1 MRAKGAETHMENREN
16 RLKLLIAA
24 GGTGGHL
31 FPAQALALELIQ
43 KHPNIQITFIGAG
56 LKKNTYF
63 KKDLFPFLDIQSG
76 TPFAKDPLKILKAL
90 LKISKGVKRCLKFYK
105 KQKPN
110 LIVGFGSFHTFPALL
125 AARVRRIPILI
136 FESNAL
142 PGKVNRYCSKWA
154 KVSAIQF
161 SHASEYL
168 KSKCICVQM
177 PLLKREEEIS
187 KSQAR
192 SYFGLDAE
200 TLTFLIFG
208 GSQGAQA
215 INHYFCSALDSLVK
229 KNLSFQVIHIV
240 GNPERAEKLAD
251 VYEKRGIKA
260 SVKAFEEKMENAWS
274 AADLSISRAGA
285 ATLAELI
292 EFTVPSIL
300 IPYPF
305 GTENHQL
312 KNALFIS
319 DEIEGGVTL
328 EEKELTVDGLVQ
340 KINEILSDDHERLKK
355 MKNALKAF
363 KEEENKEDLCSVVLK
378 SL

>member
-1 MRAKGAETHMENREN
+1 M
-16 RLKLLIAA
+16 
-24 GGTGGHL
+24 
-31 FPAQALALELIQ
+31 
-43 KHPNIQITFIGAG
+43 
-56 LKKNTYF
+56 
-63 KKDLFPFLDIQSG
+63 
-76 TPFAKDPLKILKAL
+76 
-90 LKISKGVKRCLKFYK
+90 KFYK
-105 KQKPN
+105 KQKPD

-177 PLLKREEEIS
+177 PLLKRDEEIS

-215 INHYFCSALDSLVK
+215 INHYFCSTLDSLVK

-251 VYEKRGIKA
+251 VYQKRGIKA

-328 EEKELTVDGLVQ
+328 EEKELTVDGLAQ